1 MNLQA
6 LKPADLRVGQ
16 RIAVSTPFNARVW
29 VKMPDGEFGFSQMEG
44 FVGDDDNPFSWA
56 EVQRLGLPYAW
67 LDVDVDDEG
76 TQAIRVYV
84 DTRTLRLWF
93 DEEDKP

>member
-44 FVGDDDNPFSWA
+44 FVGDEDHPFSWA
-56 EVQRLGLPYAW
+56 EVQRLDLPYAW
-67 LDVDVDDEG
+67 LLVDTDDEG
-76 TQAIRVYV
+76 SQAIRVHV
-84 DTRTLRLWF
+84 DCRTLQLWF
-93 DEEDKP
+93 DEEDRP